1 MTDTDRMGQLDS
13 ALDGIARPAA
23 ALPDELFSFVDAL
36 DSTPTLRRVLTDPST
51 AVDSRVALVRGLF
64 GDTTREGATQV
75 VTEAVTLK
83 WSGGRHLADA
93 IERQAV
99 RAELKQAGDGVD
111 DIEDELFRLGRL
123 VDANPGLR
131 SALSDQARSRADRQ
145 DLVSDLLTGHASD
158 TTVGLARRA
167 VAGRSRTFTAT
178 LDGYVDVA
186 AQLRNQVVATV
197 QVARE
202 LDPEQLTRLKAALT
216 AQVGRDVSIQQI
228 IDPEVLGGVRVEL
241 GDEVVEGTVAG
252 RLSEARRH
260 FTGS

>member
-1 MTDTDRMGQLDS
+1 MTDTDRMGQLDR
-13 ALDGIARPAA
+13 ALDEITGPSES
-23 ALPDELFSFVDAL
+23 LPDELFTFVDAL

-51 AVDSRVALVRGLF
+51 SVDGRVALVRSLF
-64 GDTTREGATQV
+64 GESASAGATQV
-75 VTEAVTLK
+75 VTEAVRLK

-99 RAELKQAGDGVD
+99 RAELERAGDAVD

-131 SALSDQARSRADRQ
+131 SALSDQARSRSDRQ
-145 DLVSDLLTGHASD
+145 DLVSGLLRGHASD
-158 TTVGLARRA
+158 TTAKLARRA

-178 LDGYVDVA
+178 LDSYVDVA

-197 QVARE
+197 RVAQE
-202 LDPEQLTRLKAALT
+202 LQSEQLARLKAALT
-216 AQVGRDVSIQQI
+216 AQVGRDVSVQQI

-260 FTGS
+260 FSGS